1 MNYSIILNPKDNI
14 KFEII
19 NDILILANT
28 AIILKSVNEIFI
40 SKNNI
45 TIIYNTQIPKIYC
58 LIQIYLNELV
68 KFGEKLYSGIK
79 CIYGFIINFFYKQ

>member
-28 AIILKSVNEIFI
+28 AIILKSVNEVFI
-40 SKNNI
+40 SKDNI
-45 TIIYNTQIPKIYC
+45 IVIYNTQIPKTYY
-58 LIQIYLNELV
+58 LIQIYLNELL
-68 KFGEKLYSGIK
+68 KFEEKIYRGIK
-79 CIYGFIINFFYKQ
+79 CVYNYIINFFYKQ